1 MPVYRNRWPNFCI
14 ICIHVRQVSVI
25 WSIMFS
31 AFSHSSWMMT
41 QGKTIFVYS
50 YLLVSLSLLTHNYD
64 KFGSIVYGLFFKLPS
79 PVCSSFSDILWTPSQ
94 PWRLVSSLPVGFS
107 AEIVGPYVKM
117 WLRETRSWVN
127 LWKLLQIV
135 VCWVIWRYYFPFSC
149 LMCFL
154 FCHPWNDNEIL
165 AIFFVADNMH
175 IKRPFPLLTHSAI

>member
-50 YLLVSLSLLTHNYD
+50 YLLVFLSLLTHNYD

-94 PWRLVSSLPVGFS
+94 PWRLVSSFPVGFS
-107 AEIVGPYVKM
+107 AEIVGPYVKNVVEGDKIVSEPVKA
-117 WLRETRSWVN
+117 LTDSS
-127 LWKLLQIV
+127 LLSDMALL
-135 VCWVIWRYYFPFSC
+135 FSI
-149 LMCFL
+149 FL
-154 FCHPWNDNEIL
+154 LDVFSVL
-165 AIFFVADNMH
+165 S
-175 IKRPFPLLTHSAI
+175 PLKWQWDTGNFLCGR